1 MRVIAIKDA
10 PIVPPT
16 KLVKINNV
24 FKKIT
29 FNNTAYKVGDI
40 FDLSKSYSD
49 PNYHRTYMVIF
60 NHHVGSYM
68 EVNYDNFISL
78 DEHRENQINEL
89 LST

>member
-16 KLVKINNV
+16 TCNLKQVK
-24 FKKIT
+24 FT

-40 FDLSKSYSD
+40 FYLSKAYSD

-60 NHHVGSYM
+60 NHHIGSYM
-68 EVNYDNFISL
+68 EVNYDNFISI
-78 DEHRENQINEL
+78 DEYRDNQINEL

>member
-10 PIVPPT
+10 PIVVH
-16 KLVKINNV
+16 LRHVKQ
-24 FKKIT
+24 
-29 FNNTAYKVGDI
+29 AYKVGDI
-40 FDLSKSYSD
+40 FYLSKAYSD

-60 NHHVGSYM
+60 NHHIGSYM